1 MWNRNAKRKQHT
13 SMGEIVIIKCDCELE
28 VKLCE
33 ERKKS
38 RLNKEFHEK
47 QHYTEFVSVAAYL
60 TVT

>member
-1 MWNRNAKRKQHT
+1 
-13 SMGEIVIIKCDCELE
+13 MGEIVIIKCDCELE

-38 RLNKEFHEK
+38 RLNKEFHEM

-60 TVT
+60 TVTWWIPAII